1 MRGLE
6 EIRPE
11 RGLGFVTGLGVPKLF
26 RAAHA
31 RSQIL
36 VARAFG

>member
-1 MRGLE
+1 MTRSLIKE
-6 EIRPE
+6 A
-11 RGLGFVTGLGVPKLF
+11 VPG
-26 RAAHA
+26 APSIPAHIA